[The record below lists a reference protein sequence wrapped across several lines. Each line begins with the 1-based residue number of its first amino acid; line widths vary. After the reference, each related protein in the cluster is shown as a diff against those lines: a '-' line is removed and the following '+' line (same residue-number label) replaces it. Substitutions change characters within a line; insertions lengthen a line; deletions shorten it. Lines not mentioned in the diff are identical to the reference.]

1 MGANCISVRE
11 EFTMSQTSHARVI
24 IFDHPFLS
32 FPLEGYGNFYLLSLH
47 KILGHN
53 TPVNSQGYLS
63 RQPSS
68 TGKFYSQELMGKI
81 TQVACCFKIAYT
93 LLDTK
98 LTASKKSC
106 AHLLVFCIIS
116 TLNCCLQSLSH

>member
-68 TGKFYSQELMGKI
+68 TGKFYSQELMGRLHK
-81 TQVACCFKIAYT
+81 
-93 LLDTK
+93 LL
-98 LTASKKSC
+98 AVSK
-106 AHLLVFCIIS
+106 
-116 TLNCCLQSLSH
+116 